1 MNIYTNQGRSGHRS
15 KSRCSYCRSEDHNA
29 TQCPHVAEDYTHW
42 QNYEVPLKD
51 PNCWVRNSTGYH
63 GRSHWFINPR
73 YWGEWY
79 QHCIQQKAKQEAA
92 AKRVKTA
99 RKRSG
104 ERKCGFCGETGHT
117 RRTCGKIPAFLEKV
131 NKANQAYRRHLY
143 NNLVVEHGISVGA
156 VVQIKERT
164 YNYNTG
170 QGEEDH
176 GIGIVTDITF
186 ETTNIFSDYST
197 RSWNRQVHSDLKTP
211 LYATVLIDGRNRKIH
226 LMPSINK
233 DASPFIGY
241 NPNARYSPYISAVV
255 SPSPTPLDEEWVRDG
270 YSEAFEF
277 LVKKKSLEWLQTT
290 GKAETL
296 IDEWYALYQ
305 QQEAEKLNENR

>member
-1 MNIYTNQGRSGHRS
+1 MDIYTNKGRSSYRS

-29 TQCPHVAEDYTHW
+29 TQCPHVAEDYVHW

-51 PNCWVRNSTGYH
+51 PNCWVHTGTGYH
-63 GRSHWFINPR
+63 GRSHWFLNPR

-79 QHCIQQKAKQEAA
+79 QHCINQKAKQEAA

-99 RKRSG
+99 RKRNS
-104 ERKCGFCGETGHT
+104 ERKCGFCGEAGHT
-117 RRTCGKIPAFLEKV
+117 RRTCAKMPVFLEKV

-143 NNLVVEHGISVGA
+143 DNLVVEHGISVGA

-164 YNYNTG
+164 YNYNSG

-186 ETTNIFSDYST
+186 ETTNIFSDYHT
-197 RSWNRQVHSDLKTP
+197 RSWSRQVHSDLKTP
-211 LYATVLIDGRNRKIH
+211 LYVTVLIDGRNRKIT
-226 LMPSINK
+226 LMPNINNN
-233 DASPFIGY
+233 APFIGY
-241 NPNARYSPYISAVV
+241 NPNARYCPYISAVV

-277 LVKKKSLEWLQTT
+277 LVKKKSLEWLRTT
-290 GKAETL
+290 GKAESL

>member
-1 MNIYTNQGRSGHRS
+1 MNIYTNQGRGGHRS

-29 TQCPHVAEDYTHW
+29 TQCPHVAEDYAHW

-51 PNCWVRNSTGYH
+51 PNCWVHTGRGYH

-79 QHCIQQKAKQEAA
+79 QCCIQQKAKQEAA
-92 AKRVKTA
+92 AKRVKTS
-99 RKRSG
+99 RKRSS
-104 ERKCGFCGETGHT
+104 ERKCGFCGEAGHT
-117 RRTCGKIPAFLEKV
+117 RRTCPKMPAFLEKV

-143 NNLVVEHGISVGA
+143 DNLVVEHGISVGA
-156 VVQIKERT
+156 VVQIHERGYS
-164 YNYNTG
+164 YNSGTT
-170 QGEEDH
+170 EEEH

-197 RSWNRQVHSDLKTP
+197 RSWSRQVHSDLRTP
-211 LYATVLIDGRNRKIH
+211 LFATVLIGGRNRRIQ
-226 LMPSINK
+226 LMPNINN
-233 DASPFIGY
+233 DAPFVGH
-241 NPNARYSPYISAVV
+241 NEHARYSPYISAVV

-277 LVKKKSLEWLQTT
+277 LVKKRSLEWLQTT
-290 GKAETL
+290 GKAESL
-296 IDEWYALYQ
+296 IDEWYALYI
-305 QQEAEKLNENR
+305 QQEAEKLNESR

>member
-164 YNYNTG
+164 YNYNSG

-290 GKAETL
+290 GKAESL
-296 IDEWYALYQ
+296 IDEWYALYIQ
-305 QQEAEKLNENR
+305 QQVEKTNESG